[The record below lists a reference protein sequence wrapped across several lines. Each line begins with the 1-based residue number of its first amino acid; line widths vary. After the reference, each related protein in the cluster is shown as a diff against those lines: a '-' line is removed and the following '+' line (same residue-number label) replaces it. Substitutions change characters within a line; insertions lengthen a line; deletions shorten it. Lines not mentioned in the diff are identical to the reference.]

1 MLLPG
6 QCAVRVRRRAAE
18 LIVRWLGGDLS
29 LIQEVIANRGLQE
42 ELAAHAPQDPRRAFG
57 EAVEAGQ
64 GAAFQQ
70 VLEVLE
76 KVTEKLIT
84 KIDEHFVA
92 MERRVRPAPYAPV
105 AGNTKALTIP
115 QYLNE
120 REREVPGFAA
130 IRKRFA
136 PSFNTVVSMMK
147 HQAARSSGRRS
158 SGGKRAAYT
167 EQDRP
172 VLNEAWQLSCAYRE
186 AMAAGK
192 NGPSVLEMLRSAS

>member
-6 QCAVRVRRRAAE
+6 QSAARMGRRAAE
-18 LIVRWLGGDLS
+18 LVVRYLGGDLS
-29 LIQEVIANRGLQE
+29 IIPEVMANRGLQE
-42 ELAAHAPQDPRRAFG
+42 ELAAGAPEDPRRAFG
-57 EAVEAGQ
+57 DAVEAGQ
-64 GAAFQQ
+64 GPAFQQ
-70 VLEVLE
+70 VLEQALE

-105 AGNTKALTIP
+105 GGNTKALTNP

-136 PSFNTVVSMMK
+136 PSFNTVVAMLK
-147 HQAARSSGRRS
+147 HEAVRSSGRRS
-158 SGGKRAAYT
+158 AGGKRTAYT

-192 NGPSVLEMLRSAS
+192 NGPTVLEMLRG

>member
-1 MLLPG
+1 MSNK
-6 QCAVRVRRRAAE
+6 A
-18 LIVRWLGGDLS
+18 IID
-29 LIQEVIANRGLQE
+29 EVITNRGLQQ

-70 VLEVLE
+70 VLEVLG

-92 MERRVRPAPYAPV
+92 MERRVRPVPYAPV

-130 IRKRFA
+130 IRKRFT
-136 PSFNTVVSMMK
+136 PCFNTVVSMMK
-147 HQAARSSGRRS
+147 HQALRSSGRS
-158 SGGKRAAYT
+158 YGGQRAFYT
-167 EQDRP
+167 ERDRP
-172 VLNEAWQLSCAYRE
+172 VLNEAWQLSSAYRE
-186 AMAAGK
+186 AMTAGES
-192 NGPSVLEMLRSAS
+192 GPTVLEMLRAS

>member
-1 MLLPG
+1 MRRKILAVLLARPSRP
-6 QCAVRVRRRAAE
+6 ARARR
-18 LIVRWLGGDLS
+18 S
-29 LIQEVIANRGLQE
+29 NK
-42 ELAAHAPQDPRRAFG
+42 F
-57 EAVEAGQ
+57 
-64 GAAFQQ
+64 
-70 VLEVLE
+70 EVLE

-105 AGNTKALTIP
+105 GGNTKALTIP

-136 PSFNTVVSMMK
+136 PSFNTVVAMLK
-147 HQAARSSGRRS
+147 HEAVRSSGRRS
-158 SGGKRAAYT
+158 TGGKRTAYT

-192 NGPSVLEMLRSAS
+192 NGPTVLDMLRGAS

>member
-1 MLLPG
+1 MTLPG
-6 QCAVRVRRRAAE
+6 QGAARVRRQAAE
-18 LIVRWLGGDLS
+18 LLVRFLGGDIS
-29 LIQEVIANRGLQE
+29 IVDEVCALRGLQE
-42 ELAAHAPQDPRRAFG
+42 HLAAHAPEDPRRVFG
-57 EAVEAGQ
+57 EAVE

-105 AGNTKALTIP
+105 GGNTKALTIP

-136 PSFNTVVSMMK
+136 PSFNNLVSK
-147 HQAARSSGRRS
+147 FRREADHIHRARSPRS
-158 SGGKRAAYT
+158 QRSLAALPCIS
-167 EQDRP
+167 RGHG
-172 VLNEAWQLSCAYRE
+172 CR
-186 AMAAGK
+186 
-192 NGPSVLEMLRSAS
+192 

>member
-1 MLLPG
+1 M
-6 QCAVRVRRRAAE
+6 
-18 LIVRWLGGDLS
+18 
-29 LIQEVIANRGLQE
+29 IANRGLQE
-42 ELAAHAPQDPRRAFG
+42 ELAAHAPEDPRRAFG

-70 VLEVLE
+70 VLEQALPHVLE

-105 AGNTKALTIP
+105 GGNTKALTIP

-136 PSFNTVVSMMK
+136 PSFNTVVTMLK
-147 HQAARSSGRRS
+147 HEAVRSSGRRS
-158 SGGKRAAYT
+158 TGGKRTAYT

-172 VLNEAWQLSCAYRE
+172 VLNEAWQLSCACRE

-192 NGPSVLEMLRSAS
+192 NGPTVLEMLRG